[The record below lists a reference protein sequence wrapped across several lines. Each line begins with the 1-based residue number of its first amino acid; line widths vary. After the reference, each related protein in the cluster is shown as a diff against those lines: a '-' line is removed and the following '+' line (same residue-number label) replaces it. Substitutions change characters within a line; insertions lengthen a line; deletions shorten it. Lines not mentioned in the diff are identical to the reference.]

1 MIAEAY
7 DRTVAATG
15 KLSWAYMNK
24 IVLSWDEEGLKTVD
38 EVNEKETLFKL
49 KTAPSKEKK
58 NAKGNKFLYNDTNKP
73 DYSKFSEQILQD
85 MLAE

>member
-1 MIAEAY
+1 M
-7 DRTVAATG
+7 
-15 KLSWAYMNK
+15 
-24 IVLSWDEEGLKTVD
+24 
-38 EVNEKETLFKL
+38 
-49 KTAPSKEKK
+49 SKEKK